1 MAKAAKGS
9 AKPAPIQGVGAKR
22 KSKRKRS
29 ATHSPLPTVFFF
41 AIL

>member
-1 MAKAAKGS
+1 MTKAAKGS
-9 AKPAPIQGVGAKR
+9 AKSAPTQGVAAKH

-29 ATHSPLPTVFFF
+29 AAHSPLPTVFFF